1 MRGNSSYPHAIVTT
15 GLAVIIAYGSLYP
28 FEFSLPTT
36 GSGPVQAL
44 LRTWAN
50 TPGRGDFLANVLLYM
65 PLGFFAVLTPGQR
78 CKFISRCSG
87 AILLGILLSISM
99 ELAQYYDLG
108 RDTLRQP
115 MFMPT

>member
-1 MRGNSSYPHAIVTT
+1 MAGRAWTQDRQGKLDYLLQLRCSTVGTRRKCRMRGNSSYPPAIVTA

-65 PLGFFAVLTPGQR
+65 PLGFFAVLTPG
-78 CKFISRCSG
+78 
-87 AILLGILLSISM
+87 
-99 ELAQYYDLG
+99 
-108 RDTLRQP
+108 
-115 MFMPT
+115 